1 MLKRLEQSNNVALCC
16 FRQTR
21 LAVARGERKGGI
33 VEATAPPSQS
43 RGRKKVGEVMERSAG
58 SEGDFRA
65 IHGTSQPCS
74 ISRRERHLM
83 RVL

>member
-1 MLKRLEQSNNVALCC
+1 MLKRLKQSDNLLCVVLDKPVW
-16 FRQTR
+16 QQ
-21 LAVARGERKGGI
+21 RGVKER
-33 VEATAPPSQS
+33 EASWRPLPPQS